1 MSLQRVGQRNQNQ
14 DHHRK
19 QRRLQKE
26 KRVQEKNV
34 VQLVKRKASDE
45 KRHRESHNNPLFIC
59 NDLPITTED
68 LAFLNNVLGALKL
81 NLMGQEALLALSGS
95 GSR

>member
-1 MSLQRVGQRNQNQ
+1 MSIQRVGQRNQDQDQ

-19 QRRLQKE
+19 QRRLQKV

-45 KRHRESHNNPLFIC
+45 KRRRESHNNPLFSSHYWP
-59 NDLPITTED
+59 LFAT
-68 LAFLNNVLGALKL
+68 
-81 NLMGQEALLALSGS
+81 
-95 GSR
+95 